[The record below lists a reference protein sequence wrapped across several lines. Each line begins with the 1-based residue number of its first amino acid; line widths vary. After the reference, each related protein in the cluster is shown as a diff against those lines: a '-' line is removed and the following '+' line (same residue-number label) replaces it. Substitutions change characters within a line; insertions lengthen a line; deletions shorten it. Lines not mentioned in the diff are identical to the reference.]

1 MKKHIKYTLIISS
14 VILLLV
20 SACND
25 NKNSQV
31 YSKIWEEPTVLD
43 TNYVVNGLE
52 NPNIKSK
59 VKGFYYNYNLIID
72 TSDVCYFYQC
82 EIKHKG
88 CSSDDLDNK
97 IPDLIN
103 LSPSQMVVI
112 PNACL
117 EEFLDANLMNTHLN
131 KYKILSVS
139 SPVDTIRQQSF
150 KLIADYVKKKH
161 GSVLCGIRLMSEE
174 ERNVLYCKKNNI
186 DYHIEN
192 FK

>member
-1 MKKHIKYTLIISS
+1 MKKRLKYTLLISL
-14 VILLLV
+14 IFLLLV

-31 YSKIWEEPTVLD
+31 YSKIWEEPTALD
-43 TNYVVNGLE
+43 TNYVINGLK
-52 NPNIKSK
+52 NPNIKNK

-72 TSDVCYFYQC
+72 TSDVCYFYQY
-82 EIKHKG
+82 EMKYRG
-88 CSSDDLDNK
+88 CFSDECDDK
-97 IPDLIN
+97 IPALIN

-117 EEFLDANLMNTHLN
+117 ENFLDANLINTHLS
-131 KYKILSVS
+131 KHKILSVS

-161 GSVLCGIRLMSEE
+161 GSVLCCIRLMTEE
-174 ERNVLYCKKNNI
+174 EQNVLYCKKNNI
-186 DYHIEN
+186 DYDIEN